1 MIPSVQL
8 VATTNGVPSATK
20 QHIDVHSDDE
30 FVLPITPNSSPMAV
44 EQSSSIDSQLQ
55 QQSIVI
61 DSEQQPQQQPQQQQ
75 QQPQQQMQQ
84 NSNSNYLQFDEHH
97 LIIHEDILSTCFAH
111 AETTSTPLKNFAQIT
126 AHDNINYTII
136 DNNGESTDS
145 NIVDAD
151 AMASGHNV
159 LMQVIDV
166 PMMFCQ
172 SMTPPSQ
179 PHTIL
184 SDERLTVPNGDE
196 FRNNT
201 NNDNNNDNNNNRDNV
216 DDDNDNNNDNVIDA
230 SKLVPFHQLSPIVAN
245 AVAATEYAT
254 TPINEMDVDASN
266 GKDSAK
272 MDSEDGDDEEDAEE
286 EDEDAGGSSSE
297 QELTNLGWLI
307 DLKNV
312 TNWSTDT
319 AMSSTHKRHSNGTS
333 NLGGSAISNC
343 IIDDID
349 DDDGCIGPII
359 TDRDLSEERFKKFT
373 IQVKQ

>member
-1 MIPSVQL
+1 MIPSIQL
-8 VATTNGVPSATK
+8 VATTNGVPSTTK

-30 FVLPITPNSSPMAV
+30 FVLPITPSSSPMAV

-55 QQSIVI
+55 PQSIII
-61 DSEQQPQQQPQQQQ
+61 DSEQEQHQHHHHHQLQQHLD
-75 QQPQQQMQQ
+75 
-84 NSNSNYLQFDEHH
+84 SNYLHFDEHH
-97 LIIHEDILSTCFAH
+97 LIIHEDILSTCFADTENC
-111 AETTSTPLKNFAQIT
+111 ATSLRKYAQLA

-136 DNNGESTDS
+136 DSNVNDGDAGIAHNTIVES
-145 NIVDAD
+145 D
-151 AMASGHNV
+151 AMSNGHNV

-172 SMTPPSQ
+172 SMSPPTMQS
-179 PHTIL
+179 HTIL
-184 SDERLTVPNGDE
+184 GDERSMVPNGDE
-196 FRNNT
+196 LH
-201 NNDNNNDNNNNRDNV
+201 NNNSINKNKT
-216 DDDNDNNNDNVIDA
+216 NDSETFMPHNTQP
-230 SKLVPFHQLSPIVAN
+230 SSPI
-245 AVAATEYAT
+245 AAADDAT
-254 TPINEMDVDASN
+254 TPISEMEASN
-266 GKDSAK
+266 EKDSAK
-272 MDSEDGDDEEDAEE
+272 MDSEDGEDEEDAEDEDE
-286 EDEDAGGSSSE
+286 EDGGSSSE

-319 AMSSTHKRHSNGTS
+319 ATSSTHKRHSVGATNSIG
-333 NLGGSAISNC
+333 NAISNC